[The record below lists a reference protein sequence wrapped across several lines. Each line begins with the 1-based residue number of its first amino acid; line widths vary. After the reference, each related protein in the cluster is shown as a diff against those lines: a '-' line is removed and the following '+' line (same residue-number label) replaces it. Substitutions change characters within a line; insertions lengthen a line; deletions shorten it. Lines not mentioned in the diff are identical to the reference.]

1 MKRILF
7 TLLIVAVCCGLASCE
22 KDSNKLYVEGYHQN
36 LSGYKVKLSGK
47 ADGKGAY
54 EITEVGF
61 CYQRG
66 ANGAPDVH
74 GSHIACGYTEGEF
87 SCVIDRYPSDPLTY
101 RAYAK
106 VSTGKT
112 YYGGNHTIYP
122 D

>member
-7 TLLIVAVCCGLASCE
+7 TLLIVAACCGLASCE
-22 KDSNKLYVEGYHQN
+22 KDSNQPYVEGHHQN
-36 LSGYKVKLSGK
+36 LNGYKAKLTGK
-47 ADGKGAY
+47 ADGKGTCV
-54 EITEVGF
+54 ITEVGF

-66 ANGAPDVH
+66 AYGSPDVF
-74 GSHIACGYTEGEF
+74 GSHIVCGYAEGDF